1 MRSAIKEILET
12 ILLTLLIFLAVRMV
26 VQNFRVEGSSM
37 EPSLHSGQYLLVNKA
52 VYFNVETDEVN
63 RLLPFL
69 KLPSGEA
76 VFPLGSPQRG
86 DVVVFRFPE
95 NPSRDFIKRIIA
107 VPGDAVEVRGG
118 NVYVNGSRL
127 DEPYIYERPNYPVPP
142 TKVPPESFWVLGDN
156 RNNSHDSHVWGM
168 VPREYLIGKAWV
180 VYWPMNNWG
189 LAPNYSTNSANA
201 QQPAGR

>member
-1 MRSAIKEILET
+1 MFPAGRMRLVDRDRRVSEENVAGREHIMRSAIKEILET

-76 VFPLGSPQRG
+76 VFP
-86 DVVVFRFPE
+86 
-95 NPSRDFIKRIIA
+95 
-107 VPGDAVEVRGG
+107 
-118 NVYVNGSRL
+118 
-127 DEPYIYERPNYPVPP
+127 
-142 TKVPPESFWVLGDN
+142 
-156 RNNSHDSHVWGM
+156 
-168 VPREYLIGKAWV
+168 
-180 VYWPMNNWG
+180 
-189 LAPNYSTNSANA
+189 
-201 QQPAGR
+201 